1 VGSLLSLEQKTAKL
15 HGLLHEYAGVAVA
28 FSGGV
33 DSSFLLKSALDVLGA
48 GNVLV
53 LHAKSCLVSL
63 PERQQA
69 ENWTARHGF
78 HGVEFLTIELQPLL
92 WKEFIEN
99 SERRC
104 YFCKLRM
111 YKEFLAVMHRY
122 DLHVLL
128 DGTNTDDL
136 KDRRPG
142 LSAIHELGVQTPL
155 VDAGFGKNDIR
166 ASSRSLDLDTWD
178 IPSASCLAT
187 RIPHGVE
194 ITQYLLEKIASYEEG
209 MATLG
214 FTGCRVRLHPQRND
228 TVFLQILHSDFD
240 RLARPGMRQAIVR
253 FFQRAGI
260 TDIFLNLQGREMMV
274 ASMSS

>member
-1 VGSLLSLEQKTAKL
+1 MYAGENHLELLEQKTTKL
-15 HGLLHEYAGVAVA
+15 HGLLHEYARVAVA

-53 LHAKSCLVSL
+53 MHAKSCLVGL
-63 PERQQA
+63 QEQRQA
-69 ENWTARHGF
+69 ENWPARHGF
-78 HGVEFLTIELQPLL
+78 LGVEFSTIELQPLL
-92 WKEFIEN
+92 WKEFVEN

-111 YKEFLAVMHRY
+111 YKEFMAVMHGY

-155 VDAGFGKNDIR
+155 VDAGFSKNDIR
-166 ASSRSLDLDTWD
+166 ACSRSLGLDTWD

-187 RIPHGVE
+187 RIPHGVA
-194 ITQYLLEKIASYEEG
+194 ITGDRLEKIAMYEEG

-214 FTGCRVRLHPQRND
+214 FTGCRVGLHPQQDD
-228 TVFLQILHSDFD
+228 TVFLRILHSDFD
-240 RLARPGMRQAIVR
+240 RFARPGMRQAIVR
-253 FFQRAGI
+253 FFQRSGI
-260 TDIFLNLQGREMMV
+260 TDIFLNLQGREMI
-274 ASMSS
+274 

>member
-1 VGSLLSLEQKTAKL
+1 MLSLKQKTAKL

-33 DSSFLLKSALDVLGA
+33 DSSFVLKSALDVLGA

-53 LHAKSCLVSL
+53 LHAKSCLESL
-63 PERQQA
+63 PERKQA
-69 ENWTARHGF
+69 ENWLARHGL

-92 WKEFIEN
+92 WKEFVEN

-111 YKEFLAVMHRY
+111 YKEFLAVMHHY
-122 DLHVLL
+122 DLQVLL
-128 DGTNTDDL
+128 DGTNIDDL

-155 VDAGFGKNDIR
+155 VAAGFSKNDIR
-166 ASSRSLDLDTWD
+166 TCSRSLGLDTWN

-187 RIPHGVE
+187 RIPHGVA
-194 ITQYLLEKIASYEEG
+194 ITVDRLEKIAMYEEG
-209 MATLG
+209 MVTLG

-228 TVFLQILHSDFD
+228 IVFLQILHSDFD
-240 RLARPGMRQAIVR
+240 RFARPGMRQAIVR
-253 FFQRAGI
+253 FFQRSGI
-260 TDIFLNLQGREMMV
+260 VDIFLNLQGREMTAAV
-274 ASMSS
+274 MSS